1 MTTYTPRAIKPCHL
15 ILDDNSRVSWWN
27 FTLLVRMETG
37 MNYSTEKLQNLQL
50 FLNRVSTLPDKN
62 ETT

>member
-1 MTTYTPRAIKPCHL
+1 
-15 ILDDNSRVSWWN
+15 
-27 FTLLVRMETG
+27 METG